1 MNTYVGTGGRG
12 RSKPKAK
19 MREKE
24 CEHIDESAFV
34 LSARDV
40 VFPVSGCR
48 CEENTKLNSGSNSG
62 EDPIIF
68 QQKSLV
74 KPTLSRV
81 NVSCTEILEFKL
93 SRYGTKQA

>member
-1 MNTYVGTGGRG
+1 MNTYVGTDGRG

-24 CEHIDESAFV
+24 CEHIGVSAFV
-34 LSARDV
+34 LSAREV
-40 VFPVSGCR
+40 VFPVSVCR
-48 CEENTKLNSGSNSG
+48 CKGNMKLNSGSNSG

-68 QQKSLV
+68 QQKRLA

-93 SRYGTKQA
+93 GRYGTKQA